1 MALLRYLQPKDGLPD
16 PRSALSL
23 AVPSQAMAEANRDVH
38 EATSKK
44 NRGSYKRYS
53 ASVRAEIGRYA
64 IHHGVAAAAPYFSKK
79 HVSEATVSYSILSL
93 GTRLV

>member
-23 AVPSQAMAEANRDVH
+23 AVPSQAMAEAHRDVQ

-44 NRGSYKRYS
+44 NRGAFKVARNP
-53 ASVRAEIGRYA
+53 GDKC
-64 IHHGVAAAAPYFSKK
+64 HG
-79 HVSEATVSYSILSL
+79 ILKIVIQL
-93 GTRLV
+93 